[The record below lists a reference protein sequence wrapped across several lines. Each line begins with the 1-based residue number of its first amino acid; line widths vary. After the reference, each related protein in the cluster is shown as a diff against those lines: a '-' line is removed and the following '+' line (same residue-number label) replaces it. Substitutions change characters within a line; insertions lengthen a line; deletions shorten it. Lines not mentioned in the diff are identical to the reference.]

1 MFLVQHDSGVKL
13 ELFFYSLLEP
23 YKHYI
28 PTDVKGLEASVQW
41 CVAHDAACE
50 EIAEQAYKLTTK
62 MLNPDFLTDYTT
74 AVLRKAYEQTVVFET
89 DKL

>member
-1 MFLVQHDSGVKL
+1 MFLVRHDSGVQL
-13 ELFFYSLLEP
+13 ELFFYPLLKP

-74 AVLRKAYEQTVVFET
+74 AVLRKAYEQSVVFET